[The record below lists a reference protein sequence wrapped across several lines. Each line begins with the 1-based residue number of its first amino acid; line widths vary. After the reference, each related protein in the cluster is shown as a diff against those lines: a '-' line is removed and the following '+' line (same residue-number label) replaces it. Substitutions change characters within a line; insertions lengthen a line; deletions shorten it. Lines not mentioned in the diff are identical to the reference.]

1 MPASIHYGL
10 ALNSTPR
17 PRTQPRM
24 RWTRESHHHIAIR
37 WTR

>member
-10 ALNSTPR
+10 ALNSTRR

-24 RWTRESHHHIAIR
+24 RWARESPHHVAIR